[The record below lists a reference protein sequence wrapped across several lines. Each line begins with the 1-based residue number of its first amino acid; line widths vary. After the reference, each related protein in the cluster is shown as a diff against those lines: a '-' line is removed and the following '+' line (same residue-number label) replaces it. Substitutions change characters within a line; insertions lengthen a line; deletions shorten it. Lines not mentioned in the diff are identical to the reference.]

1 MVLCRD
7 CIESLCD
14 SWSLGIIAVQSRR
27 EQDTTIWAEG
37 RRTSSMQ
44 RAKQSSDSVEV
55 AVFLALSGGLM
66 DAYSYLARGEV
77 FANAQTGNILLMGI
91 SIADGNFSRAL
102 AYLFP
107 ITCFALGIAIAHR
120 IRLLSKERHAHW
132 RQIALALEM
141 CLLLVVAFL
150 PASINLVAN
159 SLTSLACGIQVQA
172 FRKLHGHPIATTM
185 CIGNLRS
192 GTQDLVSYTRE
203 HDRRLLENALFY
215 YGTIVCFV
223 VGAIIGSRLI
233 PMFGLTSIV
242 ASPVLLLGPL
252 LLMCW
257 DREASAER

>member
-1 MVLCRD
+1 M
-7 CIESLCD
+7 
-14 SWSLGIIAVQSRR
+14 
-27 EQDTTIWAEG
+27 
-37 RRTSSMQ
+37 
-44 RAKQSSDSVEV
+44 
-55 AVFLALSGGLM
+55 
-66 DAYSYLARGEV
+66 
-77 FANAQTGNILLMGI
+77 
-91 SIADGNFSRAL
+91 
-102 AYLFP
+102 
-107 ITCFALGIAIAHR
+107 
-120 IRLLSKERHAHW
+120 
-132 RQIALALEM
+132 
-141 CLLLVVAFL
+141 
-150 PASINLVAN
+150 
-159 SLTSLACGIQVQA
+159 QA